1 MRRPKVVLCICITIL
16 TSPTTGWS
24 KGETVKIVIA
34 GDNISSPIE
43 ITSPEI
49 LRQFNI
55 WNGPGVST
63 RGPDGVSHPPAYID
77 PDKTSGRFIDWPRG
91 IATDPPAGMQRLEV
105 TFFIGGPI
113 DPVHNGKYLFAYE
126 IDTVKQRGY
135 IYLPRWQG
143 SYISHGVEGNWFYAS
158 ERWDELIMP
167 AIHQASEITSDTSSR
182 DKFSCV
188 FGTAKIT
195 SEGAI
200 ELYRRLEDGN
210 TRLNY
215 RYPPTSELYDSVKE
229 HIGDVEPG
237 EEIEVSCWP
246 SRS

>member
-1 MRRPKVVLCICITIL
+1 MRRPTVVLYICITIL
-16 TSPTTGWS
+16 TIPTTGWS

-55 WNGPGVST
+55 WNGPGVGT
-63 RGPDGVSHPPAYID
+63 RGPDGVSHPPAYLD
-77 PDKTSGRFIDWPRG
+77 PKRSAGRFIDWPKGMAAR
-91 IATDPPAGMQRLEV
+91 PAGLRRFEV
-105 TFFIGGPI
+105 TFHIGVPR
-113 DPVHNGKYLFAYE
+113 DPNTVRKYVFAYE
-126 IDTVKQRGY
+126 VDTLASHGY
-135 IYLPRWQG
+135 IYLPRWMNDL
-143 SYISHGVEGNWFYAS
+143 ISHGVEGNWFYAS
-158 ERWDELIMP
+158 KRWDELIMP
-167 AIHQASEITSDTSSR
+167 AIHQASEITSDASSR
-182 DKFSCV
+182 EKFSCV
-188 FGTAKIT
+188 FVTAKIT